1 MNEYITTPTVEGAS
15 SFFKSIDLQTDER
28 TSLGFFQTETY
39 KMIPNLSNE
48 QGEQKNSNN

>member
-28 TSLGFFQTETY
+28 TINVYTHYST
-39 KMIPNLSNE
+39 
-48 QGEQKNSNN
+48 NNFTDLTADPESIQE